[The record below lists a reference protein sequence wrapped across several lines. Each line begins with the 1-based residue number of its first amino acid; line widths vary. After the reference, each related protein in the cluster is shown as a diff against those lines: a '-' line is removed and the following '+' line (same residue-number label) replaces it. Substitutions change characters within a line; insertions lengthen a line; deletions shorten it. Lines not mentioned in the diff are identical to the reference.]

1 MKKKILPFMLCILFV
16 SICTEVSAQEEINI
30 NSVILCTDINYP
42 DALVAATVANK
53 IGAPVLLTDKN
64 SIPDETMNNIENFNV
79 ETVYIIG
86 GPAVVSE
93 RVENELKDMGYEVIR
108 IWGMTRYG
116 TSARVAEYFWAD
128 GSDKA
133 VLVWDKVGNP
143 EGGNDEL
150 VVTAKDL
157 AQSNDIPLLITSTG
171 KLSSVVSDA
180 LSNLR
185 VKEIFLV
192 GNFNEN
198 LLSELDGMGIAVSE
212 EFRGNSSRIRKKI
225 TERIQNKAMAEG
237 NRTRLVVV
245 AVGNWRDAV
254 GAPFHPGRSITRLI
268 KNESEIPNLIE
279 EINSNSYEDIKVV
292 GKPELADRICD
303 SLSSADIDAECITG
317 NASKIAARIAEREIK
332 RIQKLRERFMNRM
345 NRIIEKLR
353 EIADDINQSC
363 SEYFELANSTIVRLE
378 DNISDIQEYKETIRK
393 LYQDRRE
400 CVKAI
405 KKGNYSNARNLAQ
418 KIKSGTELVRWKLR
432 NLTPGEIQQMI
443 DSEIQNKSEF
453 RNSIKEE
460 VKAIT
465 SEIKEI
471 VKEFKTTDAELC
483 LEQMGILERLE
494 NAGNISQVQNRI
506 STVKMYCEK
515 AKKEVRKSPKIDRP
529 VATVPT
535 SVTTISKKKEI
546 PMTINVTQTSIEM
559 PTQGNKHETG
569 DVKGGMR

>member
-1 MKKKILPFMLCILFV
+1 MKKKLFSLIV
-16 SICTEVSAQEEINI
+16 SIFCISLCAAISAQEMDID
-30 NSVILCTDINYP
+30 SAILCTDINYP
-42 DALVAATVANK
+42 DALVAAAVANK

-93 RVENELKDMGYEVIR
+93 RVENELKGRGYEVIR

-116 TSARVAEYFWAD
+116 TSAEVAEYFWTE

-133 VLVWDKVGNP
+133 VLVWDKVGTP

-180 LSNLR
+180 LSNLG

-198 LLSELDGMGIAVSE
+198 LLSELEEMGIAVSE
-212 EFRGNSSRIRKKI
+212 EFKGNSSKIGKKI
-225 TERIQNKAMAEG
+225 RERIQNRTMAEG

-245 AVGNWRDAV
+245 AVGNWRDTI
-254 GAPFHPGRSITRLI
+254 GAPFHPGRSVTRLI

-292 GKPELADRICD
+292 GVPSLADRICD
-303 SLSSADIDAECITG
+303 SLSSAGITADCITG
-317 NASKIAARIAEREIK
+317 NANKIAARIAEREIR

-353 EIADDINQSC
+353 EVADEINQSC

-378 DNISDIQEYKETIRK
+378 DNISDIQGYKETIRK
-393 LYQDRRE
+393 LYQDRSE

-405 KKGNYSNARNLAQ
+405 KKGNYGNARNLAQ
-418 KIKSGTELVRWKLR
+418 KIKSGAELVRWKLR
-432 NLTPGEIQQMI
+432 NLASEEIQQMI
-443 DSEIQNKSEF
+443 NSEIQNRSEF
-453 RNSIKEE
+453 RDSIKEE
-460 VKAIT
+460 VRAIT
-465 SEIKEI
+465 SEIKET
-471 VKEFKTTDAELC
+471 VKEFKTTDAKLC
-483 LEQMGILERLE
+483 QEQMEILERLE

-506 STVKMYCEK
+506 STVKMYCER
-515 AKKEVRKSPKIDRP
+515 AKKEVRKNSRVERP
-529 VATVPT
+529 VTTVT
-535 SVTTISKKKEI
+535 VISKKKEI
-546 PMTINVTQTSIEM
+546 PTTINVTQTSIEI
-559 PTQGNKHETG
+559 PTQEDKHETG
-569 DVKGGMR
+569 NVKRSMR